1 MAKYGLNQVTL
12 IGNLGRDPELRYT
25 DKGVAVCTIA
35 LACTE
40 SYRDANGNNVDRT
53 NWINVVLWRAQAEI
67 LGKYCRKGSTIC
79 IEGRISTR
87 SYTTAENETRYV
99 TEVESRKLIL
109 LDGRPQS
116 GGPMAQPVQQQTP
129 QAPAVDSSPQS
140 PEPKAESTEATPNK
154 SGESGEDLDDLPF

>member
-12 IGNLGRDPELRYT
+12 IGNLGRDPDLRYT
-25 DKGVAVCTIA
+25 DKGVAVCNIA

-40 SYRDANGNNVDRT
+40 SYRDSNGNNVDRT
-53 NWINVVLWRAQAEI
+53 NWINVVFWRAQAEI

-79 IEGRISTR
+79 VEGRITTR

-99 TEVESRKLIL
+99 TEVEGRKLIL

-116 GGPMAQPVQQQTP
+116 PTNTAQTTQINTP
-129 QAPAVDSSPQS
+129 ANPSPPS
-140 PEPKAESTEATPNK
+140 NTAASESTPKPPVEAAAK
-154 SGESGEDLDDLPF
+154 QEDSDDLPF